1 MTPEDAAKVLLLVQV
16 FDNRQFDETT
26 ARVWADALSGLEL
39 DDCLDAVRIYFK
51 HSREWL
57 MPSDLRDQAR
67 SVIRGRRERER
78 KESERLAIG
87 AGLPDEDRVIEHVE
101 AVRQAVAEASKL
113 PPEKSPHPPMET
125 PMLRAAK
132 KVKCPWCGA
141 ARRSPCRNRWT
152 ERTLNF
158 AHELRLMEAGLIA
171 KDEKAYAHA
180 AR

>member
-67 SVIRGRRERER
+67 SVIRGRR
-78 KESERLAIG
+78 
-87 AGLPDEDRVIEHVE
+87 D
-101 AVRQAVAEASKL
+101 
-113 PPEKSPHPPMET
+113 
-125 PMLRAAK
+125 
-132 KVKCPWCGA
+132 
-141 ARRSPCRNRWT
+141 RWT